1 MSVIISFVIF
11 VVALGIFLYWQH
23 CYFAPRSF
31 DELDAERR
39 EIENAA
45 KRAIHE
51 FQNKNEQHYHIFI
64 LFCNELLGGDLCA
77 VSCGASMSIKRASA
91 AQ

>member
-1 MSVIISFVIF
+1 MSVIIFFVIF

-23 CYFAPRSF
+23 CYFAPRSL
-31 DELDAERR
+31 DELDAERC

-51 FQNKNEQHYHIFI
+51 LQNK
-64 LFCNELLGGDLCA
+64 
-77 VSCGASMSIKRASA
+77 K
-91 AQ
+91 